1 MISNTNARKA
11 TALLAVLCMVSLNV
25 GTLTSVYQSNQKMP
39 PVTKDAM
46 TSALKSALE
55 PNIHHGRSL
64 LWASSEKES
73 NNPENNMTTDYIPK
87 CSMNFNQSESIRL
100 DSQLRGWF
108 QPEPP
113 TLANVTKKNA
123 PTSPPI
129 KTPKAQLYET
139 SLGRYPPPLANGLT
153 SGVYQMLITDP
164 ESKYVFLKTQLE
176 SLSRSP
182 PPPCS
187 SSIFNILYQIMSWIM
202 YKCPK

>member
-1 MISNTNARKA
+1 MISNPNARKA

-46 TSALKSALE
+46 PSALKSALE
-55 PNIHHGRSL
+55 PNLHHGRSL
-64 LWASSEKES
+64 LWASVEEEGDK
-73 NNPENNMTTDYIPK
+73 NNVTNDYIPK

-113 TLANVTKKNA
+113 TLANVTKKNNA
-123 PTSPPI
+123 PTSKPQI
-129 KTPKAQLYET
+129 KTTPKAQLYQT
-139 SLGRYPPPLANGLT
+139 SLGRYAKPLANGLT

-164 ESKYVFLKTQLE
+164 ESKYVF
-176 SLSRSP
+176 
-182 PPPCS
+182 
-187 SSIFNILYQIMSWIM
+187 
-202 YKCPK
+202 

>member
-1 MISNTNARKA
+1 MMTIILLTGVISNTNARKA

-129 KTPKAQLYET
+129 KTPKAKLYET

-164 ESKYVFLKTQLE
+164 ESKYVFFK
-176 SLSRSP
+176 P
-182 PPPCS
+182 
-187 SSIFNILYQIMSWIM
+187 N
-202 YKCPK
+202 

>member
-25 GTLTSVYQSNQKMP
+25 GTLSSVYQSNQKMP

-46 TSALKSALE
+46 PSALKSALE
-55 PNIHHGRSL
+55 PNLHHGRSL

-87 CSMNFNQSESIRL
+87 CSMNNFNQSESIRL

-113 TLANVTKKNA
+113 ILANVTKKTS
-123 PTSPPI
+123 PTSSKPHI
-129 KTPKAQLYET
+129 KTPKAQLYQT
-139 SLGRYPPPLANGLT
+139 SLGRYAKPLANGLT

-164 ESKYVFLKTQLE
+164 DSKYVINSMTVRKA
-176 SLSRSP
+176 
-182 PPPCS
+182 
-187 SSIFNILYQIMSWIM
+187 
-202 YKCPK
+202 